1 MEQLALLKVKN
12 NAGNIIEVTK
22 TAWEL
27 LYHEREGFELVK
39 ENSKTKASSS
49 TTKKKVKKDDSKRT
63 TSK

>member
-1 MEQLALLKVKN
+1 MLLKIKN
-12 NAGNIIEVTK
+12 NAGDIIKVTR

-39 ENSKTKASSS
+39 ENSDSKASSS
-49 TTKKKVKKDDSKRT
+49 TTKKKVTKDDSKRS